1 MRHPRKTSGSH
12 DSGETKSEP
21 PAQTDV
27 SSETGARLEPRRVL
41 IGGFTM
47 IFAVLGYLGV
57 RAAVETAGVSR
68 NVELIALPAL
78 GVVGVVG
85 FVVLIAGVV
94 PSEERPGD
102 DEW

>member
-1 MRHPRKTSGSH
+1 M
-12 DSGETKSEP
+12 
-21 PAQTDV
+21 

-41 IGGFTM
+41 VGGFTM

-57 RAAVETAGVSR
+57 RVAVETSGASR
-68 NVELIALPAL
+68 DLELIALPAL

-94 PSEERPGD
+94 PSDERPGD
-102 DEW
+102 DDW